1 MEKLAN
7 AITDYYLKK
16 NVIAGDKYEIYL
28 YGFKLIIADIINYI
42 IIITLGIMLK
52 TLPES
57 IIFLITLC
65 GLRQFTGGFHAK
77 TFWLCRTSMVI
88 TYISVLVATN
98 VIENLKAG
106 TQITVL
112 INIISI
118 IVIMIFAPIENAN
131 KRLSDTQ
138 RKSNKIKSIIASIL
152 LSTASVMLVV
162 ENIKIGVTI
171 SITMLATIILMFVA
185 MAVKKGGNKDVQ
197 LD

>member
-7 AITDYYLKK
+7 AITNYYLKK

-42 IIITLGIMLK
+42 IIITLGMILK
-52 TLPES
+52 KLPES

-88 TYISVLVATN
+88 TYISVLAATN

-106 TQITVL
+106 TSITVL

-118 IVIMIFAPIENAN
+118 IVIMLFAPIENVN
-131 KRLSDTQ
+131 KRLSKAQ

-162 ENIKIGVTI
+162 GNIKIGVTI
-171 SITMLATIILMFVA
+171 SITLLAVVILMIVGK
-185 MAVKKGGNKDVQ
+185 MIQKGGN
-197 LD
+197 